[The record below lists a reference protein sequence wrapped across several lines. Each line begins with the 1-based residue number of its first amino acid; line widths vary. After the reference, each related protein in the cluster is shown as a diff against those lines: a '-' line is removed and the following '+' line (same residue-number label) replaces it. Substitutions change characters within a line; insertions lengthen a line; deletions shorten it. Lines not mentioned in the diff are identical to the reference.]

1 VPTNRI
7 TQRLADA
14 QQRGALLPYF
24 TSGFPD
30 LDTIAELIRR
40 ADRLGVAAVELGVPY
55 SDSIADGPVIQ
66 SSFYAALANGHR
78 LDHALGLVRDVRGD
92 VDCALIAMLSYS
104 LVYRRGL
111 DRFMTD
117 AAAAGFDGVIL
128 PDVPAEE
135 AKPTA
140 DAAHGAGLCHIG
152 LVAPTTEPKRL
163 AEIVANTSGFVYQIA
178 VAGTT
183 GERATITATLE
194 SSVSAIRQLTST
206 PVCVGFGISTADHV
220 RNVCRFADGAIVGSA
235 LVRRIADAV
244 DHGLDRDAVA
254 DTVEASIA
262 QLLTGLG

>member
-1 VPTNRI
+1 MPTNRI